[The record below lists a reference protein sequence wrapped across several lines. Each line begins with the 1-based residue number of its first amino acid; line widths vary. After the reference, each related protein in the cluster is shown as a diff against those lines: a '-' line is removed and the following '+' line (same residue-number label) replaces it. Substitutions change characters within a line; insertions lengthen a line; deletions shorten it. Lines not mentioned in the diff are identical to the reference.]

1 MYAVKF
7 TAINRERYH
16 IASCET
22 AHIRTVMLVPIFFF
36 SFGHTLCRVLPS
48 VLTHDFFTV

>member
-36 SFGHTLCRVLPS
+36 HLGILFVGCCRVY
-48 VLTHDFFTV
+48 